1 MVACVDDAILD
12 LLDRNI
18 VGKGV
23 ERPIFFLRGKKG
35 FELGDLSLL
44 EVELDSIATLRLSL
58 VFRFFV
64 FVLLCPAG
72 QQRFTRASGRYAF
85 AGKNTAITQIAD
97 ELKNKC
103 GKAAAGN
110 TDQSYQNN
118 RERSQT

>member
-44 EVELDSIATLRLSL
+44 EVELDSIATFQLGLVSVSSLLFFCAQLGSRDFPVLRDDTPS
-58 VFRFFV
+58 
-64 FVLLCPAG
+64 
-72 QQRFTRASGRYAF
+72 Q
-85 AGKNTAITQIAD
+85 
-97 ELKNKC
+97 
-103 GKAAAGN
+103 
-110 TDQSYQNN
+110 
-118 RERSQT
+118 ERIRRLRR

>member
-44 EVELDSIATLRLSL
+44 EVELDSIATFQLGL
-58 VFRFFV
+58 VFRFFA
-64 FVLLCPAG
+64 FILLCPTG
-72 QQRFTRASGRYAF
+72 EQRFSCASGRYAF
-85 AGKNTAITQIAD
+85 TGKNPAITQIAD
-97 ELKNKC
+97 ELKNKG

-110 TDQSYQNN
+110 TDQS
-118 RERSQT
+118 